1 MDLFSLVAKL
11 ELDSTDF
18 SKKVAD
24 AKKELEELGGLT
36 GFNEKVNPVT
46 VPVKYEADKKS
57 GIFGDVVAGNIAT
70 DAIRKGIDLA
80 KEFGSESLAL
90 ASSATEIQHV
100 IDTAF
105 GDSATVVNDWAKTTT
120 ESYGISELR
129 AKQYA
134 GALGTMLQNAGFDQ
148 QEALKMSK
156 DLVQLTG
163 DLASY
168 WDYDHDTIFT
178 KLKSAIIEGESEAV
192 DSLGVIM
199 NAGEM
204 TEYAMEKGISD
215 TYKTLSEYEK
225 IALRYQKTMD
235 DTVTQQGDFF
245 ETRSSYA
252 NQSRLMG
259 MQLDQIKTDMGGAFI
274 PIAESVVGSINSILS
289 GVLSES
295 VTDRISDLDTSTKI
309 NLGDVDRVAD
319 RAEWI
324 TKALDTFAP
333 AGERTELQQNQW
345 SMLVSELATTMPELS
360 SMINANTGEIEG
372 GTEALSAYISEWRGI
387 ASQSVMGANM
397 NAYDQIVS
405 ELQDQIKAEQIVLEN
420 SKLLMD
426 VADDNAIEI
435 GKQVA
440 EAMGLEFDGTMQGFK
455 ELMDSPLAYDYANQ
469 LGYSYTDVA
478 DSMLNYLEAEK
489 QYEASAEKITSL
501 TEDLTAAKEAQT
513 TLQEEMVASSESLLT
528 SISEVMTEFET
539 ETNDAVDNL
548 DQSAEA
554 RKNAKATGDAVTA
567 GLAAAYPSFLSEV
580 QRWIDALNGL
590 GTASSNATTP
600 GGGDATT
607 PGGNR
612 TTRGYDVGLAYGPY
626 NNYEESLPRE
636 DADWRRGRGER
647 PAITVNQYIYSEAK
661 TAADLMEEARWAQ
674 ERAVLGYV

>member
-1 MDLFSLVAKL
+1 MDLFTLVAKL
-11 ELDSTDF
+11 DLDTSDY
-18 SKKVAD
+18 SKKIEE
-24 AKKELEELGGLT
+24 AKKELEGLGELP
-36 GFNEKVNPVT
+36 GFNEKVNPVS

-70 DAIRKGIDLA
+70 DALRKGIDFA
-80 KEFGSESLAL
+80 KDLGAESLEL

-105 GDSATVVNDWAKTTT
+105 GDSATVVNDWAKTTIDA
-120 ESYGISELR
+120 YGVSELR

-134 GALGTMLQNAGFDQ
+134 GVLGTMLQNAGFDQ
-148 QEALKMSK
+148 QEALKMSM

-168 WDYDHDTIFT
+168 WDYDHDTVFT
-178 KLKSAIIEGESEAV
+178 KIRSGLEGESEAI
-192 DSLGVIM
+192 DSIGVVLKETEL
-199 NAGEM
+199 A
-204 TEYAMEKGISD
+204 EYAMDKGVSD
-215 TYKTLSEYEK
+215 TYKNLSELEK
-225 IALRYQKTMD
+225 IALRYQKIMD

-245 ETRSSYA
+245 ETRGSYA

-259 MQLDQIKTDMGGAFI
+259 MQVDQLKTEMGGAFI

-289 GVLSES
+289 GILSES
-295 VTDRISDLDTSTKI
+295 VTDRLDDLGASMKT
-309 NLGDVDRVAD
+309 NLGELDRVAD

-345 SMLVSELATTMPELS
+345 STLVSELVSTMPELA

-405 ELQDQIKAEQIVLEN
+405 ELQDQIKSEQIVLEN

-440 EAMGLEFDGTMQGFK
+440 EAMGLQFDGTMQGFK
-455 ELMDSPLAYDYANQ
+455 ELMDNPLAYDYANQ

-513 TLQEEMVASSESLLT
+513 TLQTEMVASSESLLT
-528 SISEVMTEFET
+528 SINEAMMEVET
-539 ETNDAVDNL
+539 ATDEAVDNL
-548 DQSAEA
+548 DQSPEA
-554 RKNAKATGDAVTA
+554 RANAKATGDAATA
-567 GLAAAYPSFLSEV
+567 GLAAAYPAFDSEV
-580 QRWIDALNGL
+580 SKWVSRAGDI
-590 GTASSNATTP
+590 GTAV
-600 GGGDATT
+600 GGAIAGV
-607 PGGNR
+607 GNG
-612 TTRGYDVGLAYGPY
+612 TDGTHAVGLDYVPY
-626 NNYEESLPRE
+626 NNYRAELHMGEAVLTRSEAEE
-636 DADWRRGRGER
+636 WRSGKKGGVT
-647 PAITVNQYIYSEAK
+647 INVYQTINSEAK
-661 TAADLMEEARWAQ
+661 TAAELMEEARWAM
-674 ERAVLGYV
+674 ERAAMGYI

>member
-1 MDLFSLVAKL
+1 MDLFKLVSTL
-11 ELDSTDF
+11 ELDTADF
-18 SKKVAD
+18 SKKIAD

-36 GFNEKVNPVT
+36 GFNEKVNPVS

-70 DAIRKGIDLA
+70 DALRKGIDFVKDLGA
-80 KEFGSESLAL
+80 ESLEL

-105 GDSATVVNDWAKTTT
+105 GDSATVVNDWAKTTIDA
-120 ESYGISELR
+120 YGISELR

-134 GALGTMLQNAGFDQ
+134 GVLGTMLQNAGFDQ
-148 QEALKMSK
+148 QEALKMSM

-168 WDYDHDTIFT
+168 WDYDHDTVFT
-178 KLKSAIIEGESEAV
+178 KIRSGLEGESEAI
-192 DSLGVIM
+192 DSIGVVLKETQL
-199 NAGEM
+199 A
-204 TEYAMEKGISD
+204 EYAMDKGVSD
-215 TYKTLSEYEK
+215 TYKNLSELEK
-225 IALRYQKTMD
+225 IALRYQKIMD

-245 ETRSSYA
+245 ETRGSYA

-259 MQLDQIKTDMGGAFI
+259 MQFDQLKTEMGGAFI

-289 GVLSES
+289 GILSES
-295 VTDRISDLDTSTKI
+295 VTDRLDDLGASMKT
-309 NLGDVDRVAD
+309 NLGELDRVAD

-345 SMLVSELATTMPELS
+345 SMLVSELATTMPELA

-387 ASQSVMGANM
+387 ASQSVMGASM

-405 ELQDQIKAEQIVLEN
+405 ELQDQIKAEQTVLEN

-440 EAMGLEFDGTMQGFK
+440 EAMGLKFDGTMQGFK
-455 ELMDSPLAYDYANQ
+455 ELMDNPLAYDYANQ

-513 TLQEEMVASSESLLT
+513 TLQAEMVASSESLLT

-554 RKNAKATGDAVTA
+554 RKNAKATGDAVTS

-580 QRWIDALNGL
+580 QRWIDALNNL
-590 GTASSNATTP
+590 GTAANNATTP

-607 PGGNR
+607 PDGNR
-612 TTRGYDVGLAYGPY
+612 TSRGYDVGFDYGPY

-636 DADWRRGRGER
+636 DAEWRRGRGER
-647 PAITVNQYIYSEAK
+647 PGITVIQNIYSEAK
-661 TAADLMEEARWAQ
+661 TAAELMEEARWAQ